1 MRYDFTIFGSGISA
15 KITSC
20 LLARDGF
27 KVCLVTDKK
36 QGLEKQHTNLVTFLS
51 VGSLNYLSSQFPDIA
66 FFSKYP
72 EIRSIKCQLDDLN
85 KNRHQSIK
93 FNNESNEILG
103 KIVKNTELE
112 QYLDN
117 KIIKLNNINIINSNP
132 PAHVEN
138 ITDGVKLTLKS
149 GEVLLSDLFL
159 LSSSQIDISKQLEIS
174 FIEQDL
180 KQQALSISIK
190 ANLLHKNCAFQKF
203 TSDGPLALLPYS
215 DNEASIVWS
224 LNSNSEI
231 LIKNNEELIN
241 SINDHLQKEITS
253 TKIISIEK
261 HNLKFVYA
269 KRLRS
274 KNIVLL
280 GNIAHNIHPIAGQG
294 LNLSIKDIALFL
306 KLMTK
311 YRSIGYRVNNNVVLE
326 EYEINRKLDNAAYS
340 FGTFLLND
348 ILSSNNQLINFT
360 ARKGIR
366 LTDKIRPLKRIFTDS
381 ATGNKFFRSL

>member
-36 QGLEKQHTNLVTFLS
+36 QGLEKPPTNLVTFLS

-72 EIRSIKCQLDDLN
+72 EIRAIKCQLNDLN

-215 DNEASIVWS
+215 DKEASIVWS

>member
-36 QGLEKQHTNLVTFLS
+36 QGLEKPPTNLVTFLS

-72 EIRSIKCQLDDLN
+72 EIRSIKCQLNDLN

-180 KQQALSISIK
+180 KQQALSIS
-190 ANLLHKNCAFQKF
+190 
-203 TSDGPLALLPYS
+203 
-215 DNEASIVWS
+215 
-224 LNSNSEI
+224 
-231 LIKNNEELIN
+231 
-241 SINDHLQKEITS
+241 
-253 TKIISIEK
+253 TK
-261 HNLKFVYA
+261 
-269 KRLRS
+269 
-274 KNIVLL
+274 
-280 GNIAHNIHPIAGQG
+280 
-294 LNLSIKDIALFL
+294 
-306 KLMTK
+306 
-311 YRSIGYRVNNNVVLE
+311 
-326 EYEINRKLDNAAYS
+326 
-340 FGTFLLND
+340 GT
-348 ILSSNNQLINFT
+348 
-360 ARKGIR
+360 
-366 LTDKIRPLKRIFTDS
+366 
-381 ATGNKFFRSL
+381 

>member
-36 QGLEKQHTNLVTFLS
+36 QGLEKPPTNLVTFLS

-72 EIRSIKCQLDDLN
+72 EIRAIKCQLNDLN

-215 DNEASIVWS
+215 DKEASIVWS

-261 HNLKFVYA
+261 YNLKFVYA

>member
-36 QGLEKQHTNLVTFLS
+36 QGLEKPPTNLVTFLS
-51 VGSLNYLSSQFPDIA
+51 VGSLNYLSSQLPDIA

-72 EIRSIKCQLDDLN
+72 EIRAIKCQLNDLN

-215 DNEASIVWS
+215 DKEASIVWS

-366 LTDKIRPLKRIFTDS
+366 LADKIRPLKRIFTDS

>member
-36 QGLEKQHTNLVTFLS
+36 QGLEKPPTNLVTFLS

-72 EIRSIKCQLDDLN
+72 EIRAIKCQLNDLN

-215 DNEASIVWS
+215 DKEASIVWS

-366 LTDKIRPLKRIFTDS
+366 LADKIRPLKRIFTDS

>member
-36 QGLEKQHTNLVTFLS
+36 QGLEKPPTNLVTFLS

-72 EIRSIKCQLDDLN
+72 EIRAIKCQLNDLN

-132 PAHVEN
+132 PAHVKN

-215 DNEASIVWS
+215 DKEASIVWS